1 MNMGAIV
8 FAVAALLCVPLS
20 YRVLKEKFSEKK
32 KIVSLVSFLCC
43 IVSLVL
49 RFIEYKNMTATGVA
63 DEKSLVVAI
72 FTALLTAMVNFV
84 YIFMKQEE

>member
-32 KIVSLVSFLCC
+32 KVVSLVSFLFC
-43 IVSLVL
+43 VASLLL
-49 RFIEYKNMTATGVA
+49 RFMEYKNMTTSGMA

>member
-8 FAVAALLCVPLS
+8 FAVAALLCMPLS

-32 KIVSLVSFLCC
+32 KIVSLASFLFC

-49 RFIEYKNMTATGVA
+49 RFIEYKNIKLEKIKNIKKRFIFFYNRECQ
-63 DEKSLVVAI
+63 DELYK
-72 FTALLTAMVNFV
+72 FNR
-84 YIFMKQEE
+84 KR